1 MTLRE
6 GHLTYIMKGQG
17 NSLPKYLIFEG
28 MKEWRE
34 YFSQNEEG
42 SVVYII
48 DIEVSMVE
56 NVGIELS

>member
-1 MTLRE
+1 
-6 GHLTYIMKGQG
+6 MKGQG
-17 NSLPKYLIFEG
+17 NSLPKYLIFKG
-28 MKEWRE
+28 MKEWQK

-48 DIEVSMVE
+48 DIEVLMVE